1 MKNQA
6 SIKTVQVL
14 QCLTLLFFL
23 GLSSISS
30 AQTFSMQRTCDSVEV
45 QLSKICKE
53 KKSNAEKKGLKYT
66 GDKKIAV
73 DIESHLTDLETKA
86 KAKNKRKAYF
96 SCNSDGSPGV
106 DSNMAALETVD
117 FDKKKNRDTCIT
129 KAEADR
135 NNLLKE
141 CFSLC
146 RGGIAIIPDS
156 VASRITPCGVDA
168 KTKRV
173 AICGSDSTQISKE
186 KVDTKHI
193 PKTATPGD
201 VTDVLQERARDKKQF
216 ESGAIMR
223 CDENLTECRTAE
235 TKGSLTSIGAGERI
249 AERSVDKMLKEE
261 KKDSLDTELA
271 AHNHPVSAI
280 KKAFEGLDKDFNFDN
295 EVTKPDEILS
305 GPAGS
310 RDCNTPSNSGY
321 GIVSDPGG
329 SWVCT
334 AGGEF
339 RQGMRSADY
348 SRERLELLRASQ
360 RSEVDRIDA
369 ARRFEST
376 YRRYFTGNIVFLPYG
391 HTNTDIAAAI
401 RRIRR

>member
-1 MKNQA
+1 MR
-6 SIKTVQVL
+6 IIYFLGFV
-14 QCLTLLFFL
+14 LLFV
-23 GLSSISS
+23 SSVNISS
-30 AQTFSMQRTCDSVEV
+30 GEVFSMQRTCDSVEV
-45 QLSKICKE
+45 KLSKICKE
-53 KKSNAEKKGLKYT
+53 KKSEAEKRGLKYA

-73 DIESHLTDLETKA
+73 DIESHLTDLETKV
-86 KAKNKRKAYF
+86 KTKNKRKAYF
-96 SCNSDGSPGV
+96 SCDSTGGPSN

-117 FDKKKNRDTCIT
+117 LNKKKNRDTCIT

-141 CFSLC
+141 CFSVC

-156 VASRITPCGVDA
+156 VASRVTPCGVDA

-173 AICGSDSTQISKE
+173 AICGSDSSQVSKE
-186 KVDTKHI
+186 KVDTKQI

-201 VTDVLQERARDKKQF
+201 VTNVLQERARDKKQF

-235 TKGSLTSIGAGERI
+235 TKGSLTSIGAAERI
-249 AERSVDKMLKEE
+249 AERNLEKMLQEE
-261 KKDSLDTELA
+261 KKDSLDTQLA

-280 KKAFEGLDKDFNFDN
+280 KKSFEGLDKEFNYDN
-295 EVTKPDEILS
+295 EVTNPGEALT

-310 RDCNTPSNSGY
+310 RDCNTPTNSGY

-329 SWVCT
+329 SWVCS

-339 RQGMRSADY
+339 RQGMRAADY
-348 SRERLELLRASQ
+348 NRERLELLRASQ
-360 RSEVDRIDA
+360 RSEADRIDA
-369 ARRFEST
+369 ARRFEAT
-376 YRRYFTGNIVFLPYG
+376 YRRYFTGNIVFLPNG
-391 HTNTDIAAAI
+391 HTNADIATAI
-401 RRIRR
+401 RRMNRR